1 MGYWQQ
7 LKQCNYFKNVLNF
20 LVRKKVLTRKSST
33 RCTYVPV
40 HVCTV
45 DQDTDIS
52 NVGSWPME
60 WWPQRTPPVRKACT
74 SMN

>member
-33 RCTYVPV
+33 RFGQWNGGRSGHHQLERHVP
-40 HVCTV
+40 
-45 DQDTDIS
+45 
-52 NVGSWPME
+52 
-60 WWPQRTPPVRKACT
+60 A
-74 SMN
+74 